1 MCKSTVIKNMHHPSV
16 HTFSP
21 QYAYCLLLKVPM
33 AFKQVIP
40 KFLHNFVVGTCIVQ
54 HPIYGVN
61 IISINMYNYYLH
73 TQTQMP
79 HLRNV
84 IATEIEEDKINPYES
99 THISTPHTSH
109 FKDCSD
115 LSNSPTAFTAGKQDL
130 QDESTAFTAGK
141 QDLQDE
147 STAFTAGKQDLQD
160 ESTAFTAGK
169 QDLQDESTAW
179 VNLSKPLQE
188 LLPNESGTTY
198 VVTEMETLPTERF
211 LGAPAHAYNATI
223 RINITRP
230 EKVQEWLQSMM
241 KHSKCTYR
249 HTKGRA
255 PGLKRVSYKAEMHC
269 QHKEKSLTLKQK

>member
-1 MCKSTVIKNMHHPSV
+1 M
-16 HTFSP
+16 
-21 QYAYCLLLKVPM
+21 
-33 AFKQVIP
+33 
-40 KFLHNFVVGTCIVQ
+40 
-54 HPIYGVN
+54 
-61 IISINMYNYYLH
+61 YLH

-130 QDESTAFTAGK
+130 QDESTAFNAGK

-147 STAFTAGKQDLQD
+147 STAFTAGKQDRQD
-160 ESTAFTAGK
+160 EP
-169 QDLQDESTAW
+169 TAW

-230 EKVQEWLQSMM
+230 EKAQEWLQSMM
-241 KHSKCTYR
+241 KHSKCTLSS
-249 HTKGRA
+249 HKG
-255 PGLKRVSYKAEMHC
+255 
-269 QHKEKSLTLKQK
+269 